1 MPRQHLP
8 NITMKNGT
16 PIIMKDIL
24 KLFANRNSVVS
35 TVTDAPSTERFAGKK
50 NAGVNGRHTLDVAV
64 SFSGLPRLRQR
75 AIYSWEGLIRKY
87 NADVF
92 MHIWETDD
100 GETEKVKN
108 IFPMVKFISEPQEI
122 FDTSHYTERLQSSNP
137 QNVFSQ
143 WTSIWRSMN
152 LVYSHTKTYDVVVR
166 ARLDVEFAQFDFL
179 DTHGVKIPGK
189 PAEVYNWQ
197 GKRYPGWHDM
207 IAYGDPDSMRA
218 YTETLWKIPQIYREG
233 SPFFSEFF
241 LSTHLFRSKINTT
254 HHAVFA
260 DIVR

>member
-1 MPRQHLP
+1 MR
-8 NITMKNGT
+8 
-16 PIIMKDIL
+16 
-24 KLFANRNSVVS
+24 
-35 TVTDAPSTERFAGKK
+35 
-50 NAGVNGRHTLDVAV
+50 VAV
-64 SFSGLPRLRQR
+64 SFSGLPRIRHR

-92 MHIWETDD
+92 MHIWETGD
-100 GETEKVKN
+100 GETEKVKS
-108 IFPMVKFISEPQEI
+108 IFPAAQCVSDPQEI
-122 FDTSHYTERLQSSNP
+122 FDTSDYTERLQYSNP

-152 LVYSHTKTYDVVVR
+152 LVYSHNTSYDVVVR
-166 ARLDVEFAQFDFL
+166 ARLDVEFDQFDFL

-189 PAEVYNWQ
+189 PAEVYHWQ
-197 GKRYPGWHDM
+197 GFRYPGWHDM
-207 IAYGDPDSMRA
+207 MAYGDPDSMRA
-218 YTETLWKIPQIYREG
+218 YADTLWKIPQIYREG

-260 DIVR
+260 DIVRH